1 MTDPDAG
8 GNALTR
14 LLGRSLSRRAVARA
28 LAACFAPLTS
38 NASPEQPTHAQR
50 RAGRGEGTLPG
61 EPFFNVRVF
70 GAKGDG
76 RTDDSNAIAAALA
89 AANASGESG
98 FGENY
103 GGLVIVPPGIY
114 VVDRVVDV
122 PPQTRFVGS
131 GRNNTVLRASPRFDF
146 SRSPSAVVRLNGFGS
161 RIEHLSIDCADEK
174 DSTGVFSNSINE
186 QAGVFHVQVFG
197 FRAFG
202 IRVSNRPPSPLV
214 AQNFELQDLELT
226 YSLNAP
232 PGVVGLLIDG
242 AASSPRWIHGITINS
257 MRLGHRVA
265 NSVGLSLQGVS
276 VTAEALHLENVETGI
291 LLGTV
296 DDCSGSDLAGIS
308 VGPNVNTA
316 LRIGRPNGEM
326 NSYAVRGIRSIGK
339 PMLLIDDLARDWRFS
354 GEFRTFYAVGGGA
367 NPAVL
372 TLDGAAKLHGVD
384 LLAGGR
390 LSVDGVPVLGQ
401 RDMGWQPARGA
412 GSKGQFD
419 VEEATTLDCAKRI
432 KALEDMLRGHGLI
445 D

>member
-1 MTDPDAG
+1 MKDPDAG
-8 GNALTR
+8 GEALAR
-14 LLGRSLSRRAVARA
+14 LLGRKLSRRAIARA

-38 NASPEQPTHAQR
+38 GVSTEQPTHAQR
-50 RAGRGEGTLPG
+50 RGSRGEVSLPG
-61 EPFFNVRVF
+61 EPFFNVRLF

-89 AANASGESG
+89 AANASRESG
-98 FGENY
+98 FGDNY

-114 VVDRVVDV
+114 IVDRAVDV
-122 PPQTRFVGS
+122 PTQTRFVGS
-131 GRNNTVLRASPRFDF
+131 GRNNTIVRASPRFDF
-146 SRSPSAVVRLNGFGS
+146 SRPSSAVVRLNGFGS
-161 RIEHLSIDCADEK
+161 RIEHLSIDCADAK
-174 DSTGVFSNSINE
+174 DSTGLFSNSINE
-186 QAGVFHVQVFG
+186 QSGVFHVQVFG

-202 IRVSNRPPSPLV
+202 IRVSNRPPGPLV
-214 AQNFELQDLELT
+214 AQNFELHDLELT
-226 YSLNAP
+226 YSPNAP

-242 AASSPRWIHGITINS
+242 ASCSPRWIHGITINS

-276 VTAEALHLENVETGI
+276 VTAEGLHLENVETGI

-316 LRIGRPNGEM
+316 LQIGRPNGEM
-326 NSYAVRGIRSIGK
+326 NSYTVRGIRSIGT
-339 PMLLIDDLARDWRFS
+339 PILLIDDLAQNWRFS
-354 GEFRTFYAVGGGA
+354 GEFRTFYAVGGGT

-372 TLDGAAKLHGVD
+372 TLDGIPKLHGVD

-390 LSVDGVPVLGQ
+390 VSVDGLPILGR
-401 RDMGWQPARGA
+401 RDMGWQPAHGA
-412 GSKGQFD
+412 GSKEKFD
-419 VEEATTLDCAKRI
+419 VDEATTLDCARRI
-432 KALEDMLRGHGLI
+432 KALEDALRAHGLI